1 MNTDMSAVAMI
12 AVTTEVGV
20 GDIGVVGC
28 QGWQNLEHKEAAV
41 DIARGSL
48 AMTQEY
54 RKDFQLVR

>member
-1 MNTDMSAVAMI
+1 MSAVAMI

-54 RKDFQLVR
+54 RKDFQLLR